1 MRAFLAAAAMSMLAL
16 TACGRDIQ
24 ASRSAPTEAVMT
36 EQAAMSNDAAYAP
49 AAGDARGGEA
59 MSDAPPASPPAPP
72 GPDQPSGPVA
82 GAAPMLAYVYGV
94 SLELPLRGVRPMM
107 SAHEE
112 ACRKAG
118 PNVCQVINSSVNAQG
133 EDSMYGNITLRA
145 APRWLD
151 TFRSGLEGQAKDA
164 GGRLREQ
171 SVTSEDL
178 TRQIVDTNARL
189 NAQKTLRERLQQIL
203 RTRPGKLQELL
214 ETERELA
221 RVQGEIDSAE
231 SQLAVMRERVSMSIL
246 NLNYASKATAV
257 GGSVFEPVGDAF
269 NQFFRIIFEG
279 FGFIIKLIA
288 FAIPVAIV
296 VVPLGWLF
304 LRWRRRRAAQKAAG

>member
-1 MRAFLAAAAMSMLAL
+1 MRKASAL
-16 TACGRDIQ
+16 TAAVIALTLAGCSQ
-24 ASRSAPTEAVMT
+24 EKQFSASAPEAAAIMVTEA
-36 EQAAMSNDAAYAP
+36 AAPVASQ
-49 AAGDARGGEA
+49 DARGGEA
-59 MSDAPPASPPAPP
+59 MSDAPPASPPAPLGP
-72 GPDQPSGPVA
+72 GQPAGPVA
-82 GAAPMLAYVYGV
+82 GAAPMLAYIYGV

-133 EDSMYGNITLRA
+133 EDSMYGSITLRA

-151 TFRSGLEGQAKDA
+151 TFRNGLEGEAKEA

-231 SQLAVMRERVSMSIL
+231 SQLAVMRERVNMSIL
-246 NLNYASKATAV
+246 NLSYASKASVV

-269 NQFFRIIFEG
+269 NQFFRIVFEG
-279 FGFIIKLIA
+279 FAFIIRLIA
-288 FAIPVAIV
+288 VAIPVAVV
-296 VVPLGWLF
+296 VVPLGWLL
-304 LRWRRRRAAQKAAG
+304 LRWRRRRAAKKAAA

>member
-1 MRAFLAAAAMSMLAL
+1 MRAFLAAAAVGMLAL
-16 TACGRDIQ
+16 AAC
-24 ASRSAPTEAVMT
+24 SREAPSINSPAMTEAAVSSDSGFVAP
-36 EQAAMSNDAAYAP
+36 QAA
-49 AAGDARGGEA
+49 DARGGEA
-59 MSDAPPASPPAPP
+59 MSDAPAASPPAPP
-72 GPDQPSGPVA
+72 GEPSGPVA
-82 GAAPMLAYVYGV
+82 GAAPMLAYIYGV
-94 SLELPLRGVRPMM
+94 SLELPLRSVRPMM
-107 SAHEE
+107 GAHEE

-145 APRWLD
+145 APRWLE
-151 TFRSGLEGQAKDA
+151 TFRGGLEGQAREA

-189 NAQKTLRERLQQIL
+189 TAQKTLRERLQQIL

-231 SQLAVMRERVSMSIL
+231 SQLAVMRERVNMSIL
-246 NLNYASKATAV
+246 NLSYASKATVV

-269 NQFFRIIFEG
+269 NQFFRIVFEG
-279 FGFIIKLIA
+279 FAFIIRLVA
-288 FAIPVAIV
+288 VAIPVGV
-296 VVPLGWLF
+296 VLVPLGWLF
-304 LRWRRRRAAQKAAG
+304 LRWRRRRAAKKAAG

>member
-16 TACGRDIQ
+16 TACSREIQ
-24 ASRSAPTEAVMT
+24 ESRSAPTESVMT
-36 EQAAMSNDAAYAP
+36 EAAVSSDSGFAAPQAM
-49 AAGDARGGEA
+49 DARGGEA
-59 MSDAPPASPPAPP
+59 MSDAPPASPPAP
-72 GPDQPSGPVA
+72 GQPSGPVA
-82 GAAPMLAYVYGV
+82 GASPMLAYIYGV

-178 TRQIVDTNARL
+178 TRQIVDTSARL

-231 SQLAVMRERVSMSIL
+231 SQLAVMRERVNMSVL
-246 NLNYASKATAV
+246 NLNYASKPTAV

-279 FGFIIKLIA
+279 FGFIIRLIA

-304 LRWRRRRAAQKAAG
+304 LRWRRRRAAQKAAA